1 MTTDALRAD
10 LDVAALKDR
19 AIELDPWR
27 RLDVV
32 ADTGST
38 NADLIA
44 RAQGGEDIAGA
55 VLVADHQS
63 RGRGRHGRSWSAPA
77 KSQLIVS
84 VGIDTAPVPADGWGW
99 LPLVCG
105 VAVVDALHRVAGVSA
120 RLKWPNDVLVDGRKL
135 AGILAE
141 VASPAAAVVVGVG
154 LNVSLTEDELPVP
167 TATSLLLLDSPV
179 LDRTLLLTALLQA
192 LSTRVGAW
200 QSAHG
205 PDAALLE
212 DYRRYSATF
221 GERVRAELPG
231 GGDVVGRAVDIDDT
245 GRLLIDVGTR
255 TVAVSAGDITHLR
268 LADG

>member
-1 MTTDALRAD
+1 MTTDALRD
-10 LDVAALKDR
+10 ELDVDALRDR
-19 AIELDPWR
+19 ALGLDPWR

-32 ADTGST
+32 TETGST

-44 RAQGGEDIAGA
+44 RARRGEDVAGA
-55 VLVADHQS
+55 VLVADHQTH
-63 RGRGRHGRSWSAPA
+63 GRGRHGRSWSAPA
-77 KSQLIVS
+77 RSQLILS
-84 VGIDTAPVPADGWGW
+84 VGVDAAPVPAEGWGW

-105 VAVVDALHRVAGVSA
+105 VAVIDALHRVAGVSA
-120 RLKWPNDVLVDGRKL
+120 HLKWPNDVLVDGRKL

-141 VASPAAAVVVGVG
+141 VATPAAAVVVGIG
-154 LNVSLTEDELPVP
+154 LNVTLSENELPVP

-179 LDRTLLLTALLQA
+179 LDRNLVLTALLQA
-192 LSTRVGAW
+192 LSTRIGAW
-200 QSAHG
+200 QAAHG
-205 PDAALLE
+205 PDAALIE

-231 GGDVVGRAVDIDDT
+231 GGDVVGRAVDLDDS
-245 GRLLIDVGTR
+245 GRLLIDVGAQ